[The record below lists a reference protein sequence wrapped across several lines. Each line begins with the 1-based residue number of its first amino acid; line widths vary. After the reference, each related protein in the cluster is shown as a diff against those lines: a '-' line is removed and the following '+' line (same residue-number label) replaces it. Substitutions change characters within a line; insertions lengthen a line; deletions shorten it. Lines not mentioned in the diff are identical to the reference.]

1 MAVTVQFSRVHSE
14 GILDLEFHTY
24 MKDITDTVNDVC
36 MVRQCNQC
44 LARRNNNC
52 DVTVATLPNTTVVI
66 CVTIMSARTGQC
78 PVQTV
83 PACPVQIRAH
93 HHIDV

>member
-1 MAVTVQFSRVHSE
+1 
-14 GILDLEFHTY
+14 

-36 MVRQCNQC
+36 NVLHDADCC
-44 LARRNNNC
+44 S
-52 DVTVATLPNTTVVI
+52 ATKW
-66 CVTIMSARTGQC
+66 VTIMSERTGQS

-93 HHIDV
+93 HHIDVCTDINNETAAMESHYLFVGNECNEELHCCPIT